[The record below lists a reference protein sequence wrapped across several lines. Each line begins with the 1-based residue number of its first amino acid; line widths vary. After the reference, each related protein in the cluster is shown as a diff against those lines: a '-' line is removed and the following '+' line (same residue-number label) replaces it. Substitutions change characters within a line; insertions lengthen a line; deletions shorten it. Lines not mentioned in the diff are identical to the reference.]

1 MNKIVSEMR
10 RRAAAYETAKAKVLG
25 AATAD
30 DALYWSYFA
39 ATIAWLYPFDHWC
52 DAEIDAVLEAVAADL
67 DFASKTIETNREN
80 LTHLISTTGDG
91 GGHAEVLL
99 FWSELFGTNIIAT
112 EWDDAHR
119 LSQKQ
124 PIAPV
129 LPLYRCPRRSR
140 PAEKVRWIFD
150 KLAQTRPAKVIL
162 NIDPNDAVALVAC
175 LAYRRASGAQ
185 LIGYDHADTFFWLG
199 ASLLDR
205 VIEFRPVGATVAH
218 FKRGIS
224 REKISL
230 VPLTSRDRHSVDVT
244 RASLNI
250 SPEATVSLT
259 VAAYYKTKPDGHW
272 DYAQTISRILEEHPN
287 HHHLLVGHGS
297 SADEAMLRERLLN
310 ERVHWLGKRTDV
322 DALLRV
328 SDFVIE
334 SFPLMGG
341 TLRLDALRAGRPVV
355 AISHPAWPGIFDTSA
370 FWSNYPF
377 VASSNDQVAS
387 FSKTLI
393 ADPSL
398 RAATGARLKARF
410 EEHFSHAAVARSL
423 EEALAGKTFA
433 EGLGEPPTYDSIGFT
448 NLLNRGPL
456 NTLLIQSMAKADLG
470 YEPPQGAVARVN
482 YLAGYTREALRRRIR
497 QLKQRA

>member
-1 MNKIVSEMR
+1 MR
-10 RRAAAYETAKAKVLG
+10 RRAAAYETAKAKVIG
-25 AATAD
+25 AETAD
-30 DALYWSYFA
+30 EALYWSYFA

-52 DAEIDAVLEAVAADL
+52 DAEIDAVLQGVAADL
-67 DFASKTIETNREN
+67 DFASQPMEPDRES

-91 GGHAEVLL
+91 GGHVEVLL

-119 LSQKQ
+119 LSEKE
-124 PIAPV
+124 PAAPV
-129 LPLYRCPRRSR
+129 LPLYRSPRTAR
-140 PAEKVRWIFD
+140 PVEKVRWIFD
-150 KLAQTRPAKVIL
+150 KLAQTRPAKLIL
-162 NIDPNDAVALVAC
+162 HIDPNDAVAVVAC

-185 LIGYDHADTFFWLG
+185 IILYDHADTFFWLG

-224 REKISL
+224 REKISH
-230 VPLTSRDRHSVDVT
+230 VPLTSRDRHSADVT
-244 RASLNI
+244 RDSLDIPPN
-250 SPEATVSLT
+250 ATVSLT

-272 DYAQTISRILEEHPN
+272 DYAQTISRILEEHPH
-287 HHHLLVGHGS
+287 HHHLMVGHGS

-310 ERVHWLGKRTDV
+310 PRVHWLGKRTDI

-341 TLRLDALRAGRPVV
+341 TLRLDALREGRPVV
-355 AISHPAWPGIFDTSA
+355 AISHPAWPLIFDTGA

-377 VASSNDQVAS
+377 VASSNDQVAGLS
-387 FSKTLI
+387 NTLI
-393 ADPSL
+393 ADPNL

-410 EEHFSHAAVARSL
+410 EEHFSHEVIARSL
-423 EEALAGKTFA
+423 KEALAGKAF
-433 EGLGEPPTYDSIGFT
+433 EDGVVEPPIYDSPRFI

-456 NTLLIQSMAKADLG
+456 NTLAIQGMAKADLG

-482 YLAGYTREALRRRIR
+482 YFAGYTREALRRRLR
-497 QLKQRA
+497 QLKERA